1 MEGVEREEEG
11 SMTTVEKVQ
20 CMCGGRGGGA
30 ERVEAKVE
38 REEMSRRKERGES
51 EAEENFE
58 EQVKRGR
65 E

>member
-1 MEGVEREEEG
+1 M
-11 SMTTVEKVQ
+11 
-20 CMCGGRGGGA
+20 

-38 REEMSRRKERGES
+38 REEMSRRKEKGES